1 MSIFIYILVSIWFFF
16 LKVGKKKEEGNLRSP
31 MSKTLRQSW
40 ISFFSSKMYV
50 SICRADVS
58 LMTSGPLFVP
68 FPKLVV
74 TSTGAPYNT
83 TSESKNE
90 IVCGISAKLH
100 FDGVFS
106 GLTNNGSKISNT
118 LFNGKFENDTN

>member
-1 MSIFIYILVSIWFFF
+1 MSIFL
-16 LKVGKKKEEGNLRSP
+16 
-31 MSKTLRQSW
+31 
-40 ISFFSSKMYV
+40 SKMYV

-58 LMTSGPLFVP
+58 LIASGPLFVP

-74 TSTGAPYNT
+74 MSTGAPYNT
-83 TSESKNE
+83 TSESRNE

-106 GLTNNGSKISNT
+106 GLTNNGSKISNA
-118 LFNGKFENDTN
+118 LFNDKFENDTD